1 MGVVFGFTFGLLDVE
16 DEEVRPD
23 LEATGG
29 KKTHFSHNMHL

>member
-23 LEATGG
+23 FQALKRQE
-29 KKTHFSHNMHL
+29 